1 MRKIILALAMLV
13 LGASFAVADTIYLKD
28 GRTIQGTVLGF
39 VNGRFV
45 VRVEPR
51 YATQTGANTDSNI
64 SRTLFTQ
71 PSSELSGWMLPV
83 SLYFQCA
90 A

>member
-1 MRKIILALAMLV
+1 MNSSALEL
-13 LGASFAVADTIYLKD
+13 F
-28 GRTIQGTVLGF
+28 
-39 VNGRFV
+39 
-45 VRVEPR
+45 
-51 YATQTGANTDSNI
+51 DSSI